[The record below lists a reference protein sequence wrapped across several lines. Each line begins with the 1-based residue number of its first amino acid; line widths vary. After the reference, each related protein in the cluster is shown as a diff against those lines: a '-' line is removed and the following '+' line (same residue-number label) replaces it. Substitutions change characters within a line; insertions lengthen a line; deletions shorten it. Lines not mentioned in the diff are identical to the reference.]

1 MKKHPRLS
9 VILPMILIVLTLIF
23 IWSNSLKDAS
33 ESTGQSQ
40 TAAALFR
47 QLFDVERQPFRF
59 LYETLRKVAHF
70 TEFALLGA
78 ETALLLLWNG
88 KRRVR
93 FCAVGILFCAVCAA
107 VDECIQYFV
116 PGRACMILD
125 VGIDTAGSATALIL
139 LFFLAFCLARIAA
152 LVKRK
157 RKSAT

>member
-1 MKKHPRLS
+1 MKKHLRLS
-9 VILPMILIVLTLIF
+9 VILPILLIVLTLVF

-47 QLFDVERQPFRF
+47 RLFDVERQPFRF
-59 LYETLRKVAHF
+59 LYENLRKVAHF
-70 TEFALLGA
+70 AEFALLGA

-88 KRRVR
+88 KRRFR
-93 FCAVGILFCAVCAA
+93 FLVVGILFCAVCAA

-125 VGIDTAGSATALIL
+125 VGIDTAGSATALIF
-139 LFFLAFCLARIAA
+139 LFLFAFLIVRGSSVF
-152 LVKRK
+152 K
-157 RKSAT
+157 RKSKKAT